1 MPTPT
6 VAQVHQSSALTK
18 PSDKELTFLR
28 ALREGVER
36 LLAEFEE
43 DDDTEEM
50 GDIAKPLPAEHTA
63 RQAEPSQF
71 TALRRKNNAFGPGIS
86 VIYGIKD
93 GKTVVQSLRF
103 AKDKF
108 TPEQARKWLAEHD
121 YKTGVEAAREDE
133 VEKAVNVI
141 DRLISTIHRE
151 FTVQAD
157 YMYGDGI
164 YGQDE
169 RIALSNAIGEA
180 LDTFNKIIDE
190 QLPHLRSTNPVQAS
204 VMTEATMFA
213 KSDEEQI
220 AYAIAYPAMPDG
232 WADTQN
238 DHMEIPEIEKMA
250 HAWMESSQNYD
261 IQHQILDV
269 AKSEAHIV
277 ESFIAP
283 IDINWPL
290 PDGSTKLVTKGSWV
304 VATKFGPTL
313 WPRVKS
319 GLLKA
324 YSIRGKG
331 IRKVKQ
337 VTQ

>member
-6 VAQVHQSSALTK
+6 VSQVHQPNALSKPAKTAPMTEAEFLRLLRQTVEDMLGELGGDKTK
-18 PSDKELTFLR
+18 PVTKS
-28 ALREGVER
+28 
-36 LLAEFEE
+36 
-43 DDDTEEM
+43 
-50 GDIAKPLPAEHTA
+50 
-63 RQAEPSQF
+63 EP
-71 TALRRKNNAFGPGIS
+71 I
-86 VIYGIKD
+86 V
-93 GKTVVQSLRF
+93 
-103 AKDKF
+103 
-108 TPEQARKWLAEHD
+108 
-121 YKTGVEAAREDE
+121 E

-141 DRLISTIHRE
+141 DRLIASVHRE

-157 YMYGDGI
+157 LMYGDGV

-169 RIALSNAIGEA
+169 RILLSHAIGEA
-180 LDTFNKIIDE
+180 LGTFNEIIDAE
-190 QLPHLRSTNPVQAS
+190 LPHLRAVNPWPQTNTVQ
-204 VMTEATMFA
+204 ATMFA
-213 KSDEEQI
+213 KSADEEQVG
-220 AYAIAYPAMPDG
+220 YAIVYPATSED
-232 WADTQN
+232 WVDSQN
-238 DHMEIPEIEKMA
+238 DRMEIPEIEKMA
-250 HAWMESSQNYD
+250 HAWMSNSQNYD

-290 PDGSTKLVTKGSWV
+290 PDGSTKFVTKGSWV

-337 VTQ
+337 VAQ